1 MQSSQAFETLLF
13 GGQHLREAA
22 IAKHCAFIFV
32 VLVLGDVRLAKAQD
46 NYEVHVYGSDP
57 VAPKT
62 TMLEPH
68 SNFTAEGSLPVPGSR
83 FSERLILTCGRTLAF
98 RRQTDIGRT
107 RAPCGIWLLRKTST
121 AAVILPWGLKRFR
134 QT

>member
-46 NYEVHVYGSDP
+46 NYEVQVYGSDT

>member
-107 RAPCGIWLLRKTST
+107 RAPCGSWLLRKTST

>member
-1 MQSSQAFETLLF
+1 MQSSQPFKTLLF
-13 GGQHLREAA
+13 GGQHLREPA
-22 IAKHCAFIFV
+22 IAKHCTFIFV
-32 VLVLGDVRLAKAQD
+32 LLALGGVRLAKAQD
-46 NYEVHVYGSDP
+46 NYEVQVYGSDT
-57 VAPKT
+57 VASKT
-62 TMLEPH
+62 DAG
-68 SNFTAEGSLPVPGSR
+68 TAQQLHRGGQSSGARDSR